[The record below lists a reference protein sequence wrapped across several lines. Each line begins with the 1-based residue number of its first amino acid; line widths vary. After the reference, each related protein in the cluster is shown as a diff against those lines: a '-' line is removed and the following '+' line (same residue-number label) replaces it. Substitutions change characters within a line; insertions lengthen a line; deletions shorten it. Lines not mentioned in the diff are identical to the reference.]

1 MRRFLNIL
9 LRDFRTTGSA
19 RGGRRAPRGAALQ
32 VEGLEDRLVLT
43 SAGLSHPF
51 FSTLTINNVAPD
63 HGILLQCDPNNNNE
77 IEVFDGSTLVFHFG
91 NKQLISTVNI
101 RLSSNDVVDIDDS
114 NGMPFAQKALVSLSS
129 SGTGNSLAMGG
140 SRTISGNETYVAGAG
155 SSSGGEVLVDNI
167 SFQLSPTITKVT
179 DFFPIT
185 GTDDVQT
192 SGTNVVLAGDD
203 PILTACPEF
212 RPGTRARGLLAP
224 GVSRPSG
231 ARGGPEMA
239 ASHWPG
245 RRRRRH
251 PVRR

>member
-1 MRRFLNIL
+1 
-9 LRDFRTTGSA
+9 
-19 RGGRRAPRGAALQ
+19 
-32 VEGLEDRLVLT
+32 
-43 SAGLSHPF
+43 
-51 FSTLTINNVAPD
+51 
-63 HGILLQCDPNNNNE
+63 
-77 IEVFDGSTLVFHFG
+77 
-91 NKQLISTVNI
+91 
-101 RLSSNDVVDIDDS
+101 
-114 NGMPFAQKALVSLSS
+114 
-129 SGTGNSLAMGG
+129 MGG

-231 ARGGPEMA
+231 ARGCPEMA
-239 ASHWPG
+239 ASYWPG
-245 RRRRRH
+245 RGAGGTLFADDKPEVLLEEKAVNATIH
-251 PVRR
+251 LDELVGDPVFAVRCRAGGTVQSLWGPRQPC